1 MTTLPQT
8 EPIPLEVPALPRTAL
23 DELYHFFQYLQFK
36 YQVNLEPLI
45 ESIEDEIDVFDAE
58 AALLEPGEVSLA
70 DLKRELK
77 LD

>member
-8 EPIPLEVPALPRTAL
+8 ESIPLEVPALPRTAL

-58 AALLEPGEVSLA
+58 AASLEPGETSLSN
-70 DLKRELK
+70 LRQELK
-77 LD
+77 LE